1 MVQAGDGGHRRA
13 PLYWSTDVEDA
24 DWAGAVADPAVVAD
38 AWRAWREEVA
48 FAEEFG
54 ANIPDV
60 GASVPMTD
68 GTEAELRGLLVHMID
83 EYARHCG
90 HADLLRE
97 RVDGRVGQ

>member
-1 MVQAGDGGHRRA
+1 MTQDIVNQAVPER
-13 PLYWSTDVEDA
+13 WS
-24 DWAGAVADPAVVAD
+24 AGSAGLNEWMD
-38 AWRAWREEVA
+38 
-48 FAEEFG
+48 G